1 MMAPDYARKRDRKH
15 KVKFMRWKK
24 KAERVRLQERKKVRT
39 RSNKG
44 KRDQKR
50 IPKCV
55 QKRHQPPDED
65 DDEVVELPRPAC

>member
-1 MMAPDYARKRDRKH
+1 MVAA
-15 KVKFMRWKK
+15 
-24 KAERVRLQERKKVRT
+24 VRGGTGSNRSKPQEPPVELVHERKKVRT

-65 DDEVVELPRPAC
+65 DDEVVELPRAAC